1 MYCIKIT
8 ADIPGIRNSEYSDY
22 YNGMKINKAYPDK
35 MELKTNKSGCVRKHF
50 KTWKKRESVEK
61 EIEKIKNSIRY
72 VDDYKFEIVEIEE
85 DKDYSLY
92 NWIKK
97 QMDMNI

>member
-1 MYCIKIT
+1 MYCIKIIT
-8 ADIPGIRNSEYSDY
+8 NIPGIGNSEYSDY

-35 MELKTNKSGCVRKHF
+35 MELKTNKSGLIRKHF
-50 KTWKKRESVEK
+50 KTWKKRENVEK

-72 VDDYKFEIVEIEE
+72 VDDYKFEIVELDE

-92 NWIKK
+92 NWFKK